1 MNELEKIIVEE
12 ISSLD
17 EMRLI
22 DVIGFIRYLKTE
34 KPIKQKWITDWYESA
49 ITEIHKREQEL
60 MISPADLEDYKG
72 EMPSSPN
79 G

>member
-1 MNELEKIIVEE
+1 MNSLEKIIVEE

-22 DVIGFIRYLKTE
+22 DVIGFIRHLKAE
-34 KPIKQKWITDWYESA
+34 KPVKQKWITDWYESA
-49 ITEIHKREQEL
+49 IRQIHEREKEL
-60 MISPADLEDYKG
+60 MISPADVEHYKG
-72 EMPSSPN
+72 EMSSSPN